1 MSTAAGAARE
11 SRAGSVARL
20 RAWASEHAW
29 ALAVWGSML
38 AWTGVLFMIVRG
50 AYMNFRFGRFDL
62 GNMVQAVWST
72 TQGRPL
78 EMTDGSTGEQV
89 VRLGTHVDPLLVL
102 LAPLWVVWPSPL
114 VLALTQIAV
123 VALGALPVFWLGRR
137 HLGSERQAGILALAY
152 LAYPWVATSA
162 AGAIHPVTFAIT
174 FLLFAVWALDS
185 DRIVLFAIFA
195 ALTMATGE
203 LMGLPILG
211 LGVWYALARGR
222 RLAGSLIA
230 LAGIAWSI
238 VAVYL
243 VVGHFRGDGSVYYG
257 FYDEVGGSPQGV
269 VRMLF
274 SEPGVVLRA
283 LVEGHDIVYVLW
295 LGLPLLFLFLLSP
308 GLAAVALPQSLANG
322 LSDFRSMTDP
332 RYHSVAAIVPV
343 LIAATVFG
351 VSRTSAGRRPLAVGG
366 VLACC
371 VTLSLVLAPWA
382 RLIGEKPLGARE
394 VIPADR
400 SAALADAVALVPSGA
415 AVTTSNTAGGHLSA
429 RERVYSVPLLG
440 RAEWVVVDRADPWVV
455 TRDSPILTND
465 PERVEAFV
473 TRLENDASW
482 STVFDRSG
490 VVVLRRNATD

>member
-11 SRAGSVARL
+11 SRVGSVARL
-20 RAWASEHAW
+20 RVWAGEHAW
-29 ALAVWGSML
+29 TLAIWGSML
-38 AWTGVLFMIVRG
+38 AWTVVLFAIVRG
-50 AYMNFRFGRFDL
+50 AYLNFRIGRFDL

-72 TQGRPL
+72 TDGRVL
-78 EMTDGSTGEQV
+78 EMTDGSTGEQI

-114 VLALTQIAV
+114 MLALAQLAV

-137 HLGSERQAGILALAY
+137 HLGSERQAGLLALAY
-152 LAYPWVATSA
+152 LAYPWVVTSA

-185 DRIVLFAIFA
+185 DRLVLFAIFA
-195 ALTMATGE
+195 ALTMSTGE

-211 LGVWYALARGR
+211 LGVWFALARGR

-230 LAGIAWSI
+230 LAGLAWSF

-243 VVGHFRGDGSVYYG
+243 VVGHFRNDGSVYYG

-269 VRMLF
+269 VRTLLTD
-274 SEPGVVLRA
+274 PGAVVGA
-283 LVEGHDIVYVLW
+283 LAEVHDVVYLVW
-295 LGLPLLFLFLLSP
+295 LGLPLLFLFLVSP
-308 GLAAVALPQSLANG
+308 GLAAVALPQLVANG

-332 RYHSVAAIVPV
+332 RYHSVAAIVPFLV
-343 LIAATVFG
+343 AATVFG
-351 VSRTSAGRRPLAVGG
+351 ITRLSAGRRPLAVGG

-371 VTLSLVLAPWA
+371 ATLSLVLGPWA
-382 RLIGEKPLGARE
+382 RLVGETPLGGRE

-465 PERVEAFV
+465 PERVKAFV
-473 TRLENDASW
+473 ARLQADEAW
-482 STVFDRSG
+482 ETVFDRSG
-490 VVVLRRNATD
+490 VVVLRRAAT